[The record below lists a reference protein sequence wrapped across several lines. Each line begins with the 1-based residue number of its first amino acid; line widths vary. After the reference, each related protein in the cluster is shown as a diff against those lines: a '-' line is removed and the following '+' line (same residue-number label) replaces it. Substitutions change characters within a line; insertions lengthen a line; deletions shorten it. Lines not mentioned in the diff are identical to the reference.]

1 LILYIH
7 TIQYDNYKNKS
18 QYLESTIRNIERLIK
33 LIEFN
38 ADDKEIDK
46 LVNELIEM
54 QNDILENP
62 LDVHKAKP
70 FYLK

>member
-1 LILYIH
+1 MILYIH

-54 QNDILENP
+54 QNDILENS
-62 LDVHKAKP
+62 LDAHKAKP